1 MIIQVDKEKVL
12 DEFKRKY
19 VEGRFYEESSKIYD
33 DFENRKDIIKSTIIS
48 QFKDGCKKALEL
60 QNEGIKQNIKFIY
73 ISYLRTS
80 IMDNKSTYRIDFFD
94 NRWFM
99 DKEEC
104 SIDLNM
110 DFIYEPLFKHMEEL
124 NEKKSEYGRTITEM
138 DIEKIKMKESEK
150 YNKIALN
157 ILDGILE
164 DFINTDEYQEMKKD
178 EEIRV
183 FAGEYMDK
191 VMVLYENS
199 SSSEGKR

>member
-48 QFKDGCKKALEL
+48 QFKEGCKNALEL

-164 DFINTDEYQEMKKD
+164 DFINTDEYQEMKKN

-199 SSSEGKR
+199 SAAEGKR

>member
-19 VEGRFYEESSKIYD
+19 VEGRFYEEASKIYEY
-33 DFENRKDIIKSTIIS
+33 FEENKDSIKKEILVS
-48 QFKDGCKKALEL
+48 FREGCKKALEL
-60 QNEGIKQNIKFIY
+60 QSEGIKQDIKFIY

-80 IMDNKSTYRIDFFD
+80 VMDNKSTYRIDFLD

-150 YNKIALN
+150 YNMIALN
-157 ILDGILE
+157 ILDGMVE
-164 DFINTDEYQEMKKD
+164 DFINTDEYKEMNKSD
-178 EEIRV
+178 EIKI

-191 VMVLYENS
+191 VRVLYENS
-199 SSSEGKR
+199 SSAEEER

>member
-19 VEGRFYEESSKIYD
+19 VEGCFYEEAPKIYEY
-33 DFENRKDIIKSTIIS
+33 FEENKDSIKKEILVS
-48 QFKDGCKKALEL
+48 FREGCKKALEL
-60 QNEGIKQNIKFIY
+60 QSEGIKQDIKFIY

-80 IMDNKSTYRIDFFD
+80 IMENKSTYRIDFLD
-94 NRWFM
+94 EKWVM

-104 SIDLNM
+104 SVDLNM
-110 DFIYEPLFKHMEEL
+110 DFIYESLFNHMEEL

-150 YNKIALN
+150 YNNIALN
-157 ILDGILE
+157 ILYGIVE
-164 DFINTDEYQEMKKD
+164 DFINTDEYKEMKKSD
-178 EEIRV
+178 EIRI

-191 VMVLYENS
+191 VRVLYENS
-199 SSSEGKR
+199 SPAEGAR

>member
-1 MIIQVDKEKVL
+1 MIIQADKEKVL
-12 DEFKRKY
+12 DEFKRTY
-19 VEGRFYEESSKIYD
+19 VEGYFYEEASKIYEY
-33 DFENRKDIIKSTIIS
+33 FEENKDSIKKEILIS
-48 QFKDGCKKALEL
+48 FREGCKKALEL

-124 NEKKSEYGRTITEM
+124 NEKKSEYGCTITEM

-150 YNKIALN
+150 YTKIALN
-157 ILDGILE
+157 ILGGMIE

-199 SSSEGKR
+199 SSAEGKR

>member
-1 MIIQVDKEKVL
+1 MIIQADKEKVL

-19 VEGRFYEESSKIYD
+19 VEGYFYEEASKIYEY
-33 DFENRKDIIKSTIIS
+33 FEENKDSIKKKMLIS
-48 QFKDGCKKALEL
+48 FREGCKKALEL

-80 IMDNKSTYRIDFFD
+80 IMDNKSTYRIDFLD

-124 NEKKSEYGRTITEM
+124 NEKKSEYGCTITEM

-157 ILDGILE
+157 ILDGMIE
-164 DFINTDEYQEMKKD
+164 DFISTDEYQEMKKD

-199 SSSEGKR
+199 SAAEGKR